1 MTQGLF
7 RHVTQ
12 FIVQGG
18 ELWKA
23 IEAERHRP
31 IKSSPDVT
39 TNKQQ
44 AEYDFY
50 LAGTRFFEMAEV
62 LLVISVVLTALT
74 GMAALFR
81 NAIF

>member
-1 MTQGLF
+1 M
-7 RHVTQ
+7 
-12 FIVQGG
+12 
-18 ELWKA
+18 WKA
-23 IEAERHRP
+23 IEAEGRNEYSA
-31 IKSSPDVT
+31 SSPDVT
-39 TNKQQ
+39 KQTPKQQ